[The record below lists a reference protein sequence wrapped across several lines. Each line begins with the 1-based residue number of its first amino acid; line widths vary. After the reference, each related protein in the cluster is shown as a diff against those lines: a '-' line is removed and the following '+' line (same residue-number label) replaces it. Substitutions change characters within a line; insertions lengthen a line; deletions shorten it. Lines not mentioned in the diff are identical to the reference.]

1 MNDTRKPRKT
11 FVAMARQL
19 AKVQRACIRRN
30 TRRGHR
36 YLSSSSASE
45 TGSESSQ
52 LENFWVGVS
61 FFFYQSSRSRKIR
74 RPWRARGPG
83 RDTYITASP
92 QRGGERSIRKVPA
105 EEAVGVYGASAKAA
119 KFLPRGGPPIDNHH
133 ASHLGE
139 FPLSGTDTTHIHT
152 LPTHAG
158 SPGLAVSGENLRKT
172 GVTTD
177 RRAR

>member
-11 FVAMARQL
+11 FCCDGTPACEGAARVYTSEYETRTSVFVLVVGKRNGKREQPVGKL
-19 AKVQRACIRRN
+19 LGRR
-30 TRRGHR
+30 
-36 YLSSSSASE
+36 
-45 TGSESSQ
+45 
-52 LENFWVGVS
+52 F

-139 FPLSGTDTTHIHT
+139 SPLSGTDTTHIHT

>member
-1 MNDTRKPRKT
+1 
-11 FVAMARQL
+11 MARQL

-61 FFFYQSSRSRKIR
+61 FFSLSILALTKKKAAVACQRTRAGHLYNGQSAERGVNEAFGRYQLR
-74 RPWRARGPG
+74 RRW
-83 RDTYITASP
+83 
-92 QRGGERSIRKVPA
+92 
-105 EEAVGVYGASAKAA
+105 GVYGASAKAA

-139 FPLSGTDTTHIHT
+139 SPLSGTDTTHIHT